1 MMKKILRILL
11 YYAACDI
18 FSLFICLTLAASG
31 SIPMRILCTLLT
43 TGVLASLMLNL
54 GINLAKEDKPDG
66 IGLAFSMAALY
77 KQGVCV
83 IPEVSW
89 IILLVNHFRKGDY
102 YRLHKLINGWF
113 LPLFNI
119 MDSGISS
126 APLTGFQLFLMLL
139 LAEIPGWLLMGGYLW
154 AAKK

>member
-1 MMKKILRILL
+1 
-11 YYAACDI
+11 
-18 FSLFICLTLAASG
+18 
-31 SIPMRILCTLLT
+31 MRILCTLLT

-66 IGLAFSMAALY
+66 IGSAFSMAALY

-89 IILLVNHFRKGDY
+89 IILLVNHFREGDY

-139 LAEIPGWLLMGGYLW
+139 LAEIRFNNAFDKSQVRRICRYCQPPFGNFQPFENIICKQHI
-154 AAKK
+154 AA